1 MRKRWMWGTQWA
13 RQHRGACDM
22 GAAGG
27 IDIVAVCA
35 MWVGEGWAGGIDVV
49 ECATAAGAGCGRV

>member
-1 MRKRWMWGTQWA
+1 
-13 RQHRGACDM
+13 M